1 MLEIVNEVGEFCG
14 KRMADLGADVARVEP
29 PGGASTRQIGPF
41 LGDDPG
47 PERSIHFWQ
56 YNANKRSI
64 TLNLDEAEG
73 QALLTRLAGSADIL
87 IESMPPGCLD
97 DRDLSFEQ
105 LQNPTSAWYSR

>member
-14 KRMADLGADVARVEP
+14 KLMADLGADVARVEP

-56 YNANKRSI
+56 YN
-64 TLNLDEAEG
+64 
-73 QALLTRLAGSADIL
+73 
-87 IESMPPGCLD
+87 
-97 DRDLSFEQ
+97 
-105 LQNPTSAWYSR
+105 